1 MLTLDA
7 LKDLYVAAGGSASAV
22 ANASTN
28 VEVLNAIAV
37 LNGGDGGSVLIPD
50 AVEDIADHYS
60 GGGGGD
66 ITTVK
71 ISVRNAA
78 STSAALSIPTFDD
91 DLGSATFVTPVI
103 NPGPAKDIDVIL
115 YNGSAV
121 GVISTLPSGATASGT
136 GGVSFTSAT
145 EFKVTGTGS
154 IVISS

>member
-7 LKDLYVAAGGSASAV
+7 LKDLYVAAGGDASAV

-37 LNGGDGGSVLIPD
+37 LNGGDGGSVLIPE
-50 AVEDIADHYS
+50 AVKDIADHYS
-60 GGGGGD
+60 GGSD
-66 ITTVK
+66 FTTVK

-78 STSAALSIPTFDD
+78 STSAILSIPTFDD
-91 DLGSATFVTPVI
+91 DLGSATFVTPFI

-121 GVISTLPSGATASGT
+121 GMISTLPSGATASGT

-145 EFKVTGTGS
+145 EFNVTGTGS
-154 IVISS
+154 IVISA